1 MSWASKLA
9 KPYRIDHGKK
19 FRLKDFD
26 PGDTA
31 GLHSKEHAEEL
42 LARGIAALAELQD
55 KLYAQDRWG
64 VLVIFQGMDAAG
76 KDGLVKHVMSGVN
89 PEGCQVYSFKTPSDE
104 ELNHDYL
111 WRSIQRIP
119 ERGRIGI
126 FNRSYYEEV
135 LIVRVH
141 KKIFANERIPADL
154 ITKDIWKD
162 RYQDMNA
169 FERYLD
175 RNGILVR
182 KFFLNLSKKEQK
194 QRFLDRLDQPN
205 KNWKLS
211 SSDVSERQ
219 YWNDYMTAYE
229 EMIVNTAT
237 KHAPWYVVPAD
248 NKWFTR
254 VVVAAAIVEAL
265 EDLNLAYPKVDAA
278 KRKELKAAKALLLGE
293 KKP

>member
-9 KPYRIDHGKK
+9 RPYKVDHGKK
-19 FRLKDFD
+19 FRLKDFN
-26 PGDTA
+26 PGDT
-31 GLHSKEHAEEL
+31 GNEHFKDQAKDL
-42 LARGIAALAELQD
+42 LAQGIASLAELQD

-76 KDGLVKHVMSGVN
+76 KDGLVKHVMSGLN
-89 PEGCQVYSFKTPSDE
+89 PQGCEVYSFKTPSDE
-104 ELNHDYL
+104 DLNHDYL
-111 WRSIQRIP
+111 WRSMQRTP

-135 LIVRVH
+135 LVVRVH
-141 KKIFANERIPADL
+141 KEVLANERIPAPL
-154 ITKDIWKD
+154 MTKNIWQDRFQDI
-162 RYQDMNA
+162 NT

-194 QRFLDRLDQPN
+194 QRFLDRLEQPN

-211 SSDVSERQ
+211 PSDVRERQ
-219 YWNDYMTAYE
+219 NWDDYMTAYE

-254 VVVAAAIVEAL
+254 VVVAAAIVETL
-265 EDLNLAYPKVDAA
+265 EDLKLAYPKMDAA
-278 KRKELKAAKALLLGE
+278 KRKELDAAKAMLLGE
-293 KKP
+293 KKS